1 MISIIAIGDPHF
13 KTTNMEIVNLF
24 IDKLVQLII
33 EKSPDIIIILG
44 DLLHEHERLHTTT
57 LNKAYEFIEK
67 LRLITQVYILVG
79 NHDMINNRQFLTP
92 NHWMNGLKEWENVKI
107 IDQPLKVI
115 IKELEFVF
123 CPYVPPGR
131 LYDALNTLD
140 GWQSARAIFCH
151 QEFYGCKMGAIIST
165 DGDKWNPTLPY
176 VVSGHIHSNQTLDNV
191 YYPGAAIQHAFGE
204 SERNIIPH
212 FIFHMD
218 SKELEEIDLQLP
230 RKKIVYINVED
241 IEEFEKPNTND
252 KIRLTVSG
260 TYEQFK
266 TFKKSAKYKHMLEQG
281 VKIVYKHTKVV
292 EDKTENNTSS
302 FFEILKKLIDK
313 EGNQFLKEDF
323 LSLYN

>member
-1 MISIIAIGDPHF
+1 MISIAAIGDPHF

-24 IDKLVQLII
+24 IDKVISLIS

-44 DLLHEHERLHTTT
+44 DLLHEHERLHTTP

-67 LRLITQVYILVG
+67 LRSIAPVYILVG

-107 IDQPLKVI
+107 IDKPLQVT

-131 LYDALNTLD
+131 LQDALNTL
-140 GWQSARAIFCH
+140 GEWQNARAIFCH

-165 DGDKWNPTLPY
+165 EGDKWDSTLPY

-204 SERNIIPH
+204 SERNIIP
-212 FIFHMD
+212 FFVFQQN

-230 RKKIVYINVED
+230 RKKIIYINVED
-241 IEEFEKPNTND
+241 IEEFEKPDTDD

-266 TFKKSAKYKHMLEQG
+266 TFKKSAKYKNMLTQG

-292 EDKTENNTSS
+292 DTKTYENTTSN

-313 EGNQFLKEDF
+313 EGNQFLREDF
-323 LSLYN
+323 LSIM